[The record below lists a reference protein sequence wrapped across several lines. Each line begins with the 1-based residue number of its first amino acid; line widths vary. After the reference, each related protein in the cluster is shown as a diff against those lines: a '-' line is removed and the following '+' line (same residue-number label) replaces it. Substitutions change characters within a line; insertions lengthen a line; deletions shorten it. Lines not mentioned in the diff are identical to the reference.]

1 MFFILY
7 ILICVNLFKFPA
19 LIKLF
24 VIPFLLKNAIF
35 VIIEKKYLLSLKQ
48 TNKLKIL
55 NDPIYGFITIPNA
68 LIFDL
73 IEHSYFQRLRRIS
86 QVGLSYL
93 VYPGAHHTRF
103 HHAIGCMHL
112 MQSAVQTLRAKGIEI
127 SEKEASALYIA
138 ILLHDIGHGP
148 FSHALEHSIVTGIS
162 HEEISLFYMKELNKE
177 FNGQLSL
184 AIEIFEGNY
193 PRKFMHQLISSQL
206 DMDRLDYLKRDS
218 FYSGVAEGNI
228 NSDRLIAMLYV
239 VNDELVLEEK
249 GIYSAEKFIVGRRL
263 MYWQVYLHKT
273 GIVAEK
279 MLVNLLRRANELSK
293 KGEILHSSKAF
304 NFFLVNQISKNNFDF
319 DVLKTFA
326 KLDDYDIL
334 SAIKDWISHDDKVLS
349 ILSKMI
355 INRNLSK
362 IEIKN
367 EPISEKYFKKIYE
380 SNLFELDMSKEE
392 LDYFVFTDCVKNQA
406 YDSSKSRINIY
417 FKDESIKDLTEASDQ
432 LNIQA
437 LTKPVVKYFICYPK
451 K

>member
-1 MFFILY
+1 MS
-7 ILICVNLFKFPA
+7 A
-19 LIKLF
+19 
-24 VIPFLLKNAIF
+24 
-35 VIIEKKYLLSLKQ
+35 KQ

-55 NDPIYGFITIPNA
+55 NDPIYGFIAIPNA

-86 QVGLSYL
+86 QMGLSYL

-112 MQSAVQTLRAKGIEI
+112 MQSAVQTLRSKGGEI
-127 SEKEASALYIA
+127 SEDEATALYIA

-184 AIEIFEGNY
+184 AIEVFEGKY

-228 NSDRLIAMLYV
+228 NSERLIAMLYV
-239 VNDELVLEEK
+239 VDDELVLEEK

-273 GIVAEK
+273 GVVAEK
-279 MLVNLLRRANELSK
+279 MLVNLLRRANELAK
-293 KGEILHSSKAF
+293 KGDKLSGSKAF
-304 NFFLVNQISKNNFDF
+304 SFFLENQISENNFDF
-319 DVLKTFA
+319 EVLKTFA

-349 ILSKMI
+349 SLSKMI
-355 INRNLSK
+355 INRNLLR
-362 IEIKN
+362 IELSN
-367 EPISEKYFKKIYE
+367 DPIDEDYYHSMIDLKKK
-380 SNLFELDMSKEE
+380 ELEFSDEE
-392 LDYFVFTDCVKNQA
+392 LSYFIFTDCVQNQA
-406 YDSSKSRINIY
+406 YDSSKSKINIY
-417 FKDESIKDLTEASDQ
+417 FKNGVIKDLSEASDQ

-437 LTKPVVKYFICYPK
+437 LTKPVIKYFICYPK